1 MAVQKK
7 KSSKSRTRRKHAANY
22 VLKEPSVTESKE
34 SGAYVLRHRVDLKSG
49 FYRGKKIFEHD
60 ELNRFNS

>member
-22 VLKEPSVTESKE
+22 VLQAPSLVQSKE

-49 FYRGKKIFEHD
+49 FYRGKQIFEPE
-60 ELNRFNS
+60 ELEKLN